1 MSYDFNTANAL
12 SVVYTMLKQINKDLR
27 DPQVTQKMLEDDYK
41 TLSDMLDIFGIKVEI
56 EKLTQDELEVV
67 KAWNEARRAKNF
79 EEADKLRAVITE
91 KGIRL

>member
-1 MSYDFNTANAL
+1 
-12 SVVYTMLKQINKDLR
+12 MLKQINKDLR